1 MRFLRSAA
9 ALLALG
15 AATALPARPP
25 LRGAFFD
32 FDGTLVQSEDAHRRR
47 FAQVL
52 GLEISPDDWFARC
65 VGHHPPRIVRILL
78 GDELDDAAVAAR
90 CAALEAAVP
99 AFADTIEPTRGAR
112 RLLDALRA
120 RGVPMAVV
128 SSSGAD
134 VIARVL
140 GRLGLDGYFA
150 HVVGGDDGDVRAPK
164 PDAAPYA
171 RLSPQ
176 PRRRAGPRG

>member
-15 AATALPARPP
+15 AAAALPARPP

-99 AFADTIEPTRGAR
+99 AFARWTLAGLSLAGFCLNLMWVHKIVSMAMSEKKRKWLR
-112 RLLDALRA
+112 KDAE
-120 RGVPMAVV
+120 
-128 SSSGAD
+128 
-134 VIARVL
+134 
-140 GRLGLDGYFA
+140 
-150 HVVGGDDGDVRAPK
+150 
-164 PDAAPYA
+164 
-171 RLSPQ
+171 Q
-176 PRRRAGPRG
+176 